1 MMDVDAAAAAT
12 TASPLHH
19 LPGQPGDGIRL
30 TRDCKTPRTVV
41 VTGLCPAGMQRQAGA
56 EW

>member
-1 MMDVDAAAAAT
+1 MMDVDAST
-12 TASPLHH
+12 PPPH

-41 VTGLCPAGMQRQAGA
+41 VTGLCPAGMQRPAGA